1 MTLGVRL
8 LVFGHWADPPSLL
21 IELGHKSPSDFS
33 FSCSQKISTSRGGG
47 AWGCWW
53 SRANICLY
61 DGTGGRVHPL
71 HHLAFNAFISTCA
84 SSLIQLFHF
93 QLLKG
98 AEIGWNFRHV
108 LSIGVGLLAVDT
120 FDLME
125 RCLIPLIT
133 ICRPAK
139 TLRNPAFVTT
149 IRIILDVKN
158 IVTLILLLRRMNFGS
173 QGILWIGGCW
183 GVRAVGG
190 RI

>member
-61 DGTGGRVHPL
+61 GGTGHT
-71 HHLAFNAFISTCA
+71 HLTFYTFISTCA
-84 SSLIQLFHF
+84 SSLWYNLPFF
-93 QLLKG
+93 RRSSKG
-98 AEIGWNFRHV
+98 KTIECKFRHV

-139 TLRNPAFVTT
+139 TLRNIAFVTT
-149 IRIILDVKN
+149 INIILDVKN
-158 IVTLILLLRRMNFGS
+158 IVTLIILLRRMNFGS